1 MTAQEIRPMPPLP
14 SAPAPLRTAEPPL
27 LLLGRALLWRLGAV
41 VVVVLALLAWSD
53 WRDWRRQLAADLPAT
68 AALATQLLN
77 DDLARRAGA
86 FNRTQLTVT
95 LAALQPLAR
104 RAAFCAELRDLQ
116 GRVMDAGCL
125 PGPSAPMADPSAAPS
140 TPTARLA
147 HRLAGGGADDWLQ
160 RHTLVLP
167 EGLKLGTAEI
177 VPDWDHEGRQLGH
190 RWALLAAAGATLIG
204 VLVLASWG
212 VARALAPAN
221 QILGALARLA
231 GGDTGVRLPPMRL
244 RELHHIAHGFNEV
257 AGQWESTRQQQRQ
270 LAAHLLQAREAER
283 RHLARELHDELGQ
296 SLSALQAEAA
306 AIELMSSGPADGS
319 PRIAASAQAMRRTLG
334 QTLDGLQRVL
344 SDLRPQALDRFGLPA
359 ALQALAAQPR
369 RRPDGSA
376 LQVRLHLSQPWPA
389 LPADHDIHVYRIVQE
404 ALTNALRH
412 SDAAHAT
419 VELTHDAAGL
429 RLHLHDDGRTHAARP
444 LRPGH
449 GLLGLRERVAALGGD
464 VHWTQPADGGLHLQ
478 VRLPPAD
485 PATPSD
491 PDDKETSE

>member
-116 GRVMDAGCL
+116 GRMMDAGCL

-306 AIELMSSGPADGS
+306 AIELMSRGPADGS

>member
-1 MTAQEIRPMPPLP
+1 MT
-14 SAPAPLRTAEPPL
+14 SAEPPL

-41 VVVVLALLAWSD
+41 VVAVLALLGWSD
-53 WRDWRRQLAADLPAT
+53 WRDWRHQLAADLPAT
-68 AALATQLLN
+68 ATLATQLLN

-86 FNRTQLTVT
+86 FNRMQLTVT

-104 RAAFCAELRDLQ
+104 RAAFCAELRDLL

-125 PGPSAPMADPSAAPS
+125 PGATRPADA
-140 TPTARLA
+140 TLTARLA
-147 HRLAGGGADDWLQ
+147 RHLAGDDAPDWLQ

-204 VLVLASWG
+204 VLALASWG

-257 AGQWESTRQQQRQ
+257 ADQWESTRQQQRQ

-306 AIELMSSGPADGS
+306 AIELMSRGPADGS

-419 VELTHDAAGL
+419 VALTHDAAGL

>member
-369 RRPDGSA
+369 CRPDGSA

>member
-116 GRVMDAGCL
+116 GRMMDAGCL